1 MKRLTLILTA
11 PLIAL
16 ALPGMAAPPEHAG
29 GPGGNPSPPGQAAE
43 SGASPSPSAPAQS
56 GSGSPPSAQAGKKAG
71 QQPGASGDQGVPSD
85 QDAAQRAVQRREAL
99 PLSKIIGIA
108 RKQTAGRVINARL
121 LRVSGVLL
129 YQLTILDGEGRS
141 WRDYYLAASGNPVV
155 LP

>member
-1 MKRLTLILTA
+1 M
-11 PLIAL
+11 
-16 ALPGMAAPPEHAG
+16 
-29 GPGGNPSPPGQAAE
+29 
-43 SGASPSPSAPAQS
+43 
-56 GSGSPPSAQAGKKAG
+56 
-71 QQPGASGDQGVPSD
+71 PSD

-108 RKQTAGRVINARL
+108 QKQTEGRVINARL

-141 WRDYYLAASGNPVV
+141 WRDYYSAASGNPVV

>member
-43 SGASPSPSAPAQS
+43 SGPSVAPSPPAQG
-56 GSGSPPSAQAGKKAG
+56 GSGSSPPGQGEAGG
-71 QQPGASGDQGVPSD
+71 QPGARDDPGVPSD

-108 RKQTAGRVINARL
+108 ERQTEGRVINARL

-129 YQLTILDGEGRS
+129 YQLTILDGDGRS